1 MCNKAIR
8 NAIKNK
14 HLCQW
19 QIADA
24 LGISEATF
32 TRLMRHELPDEDR
45 DRILEIIERM
55 QGGATNDD

>member
-1 MCNKAIR
+1 MNNLKIRTAIMSKGLR
-8 NAIKNK
+8 
-14 HLCQW
+14 HW
-19 QIADA
+19 EVADA

-32 TRLMRHELPDEDR
+32 VRMMRHELPDDDR